1 MIMSMRLK
9 KLLALS
15 LSVSLVSTGI
25 FVDVGMRSVTAAASK
40 TKRAKDKKNVKKVKV
55 TVAQK
60 KTIKAPKSE
69 KKAVWS
75 IVSGQQNISVIKKG
89 KGEIKIKAQK
99 SGSVK
104 LQAKQGK
111 KKTIYDITV
120 KKQAPKKS
128 EVKQL
133 RKLYID
139 CFWKAQEE
147 SPYDWGWRKNSD
159 VTKLK
164 WFSDWILWDDY
175 GYVKGIVLD
184 SMSITT
190 PYFIGY
196 DIEPDVKL
204 PTFKK
209 IQYFGSVTGNGLKSV
224 DLGNNPTL
232 KYFFLK
238 QGYGEYWDEQ
248 EYAELKEINVSGCK
262 NLENF
267 YVRMTYNI
275 KKLDLSSNCKI
286 ETINISDT
294 PLDELKMPKTDCLKE
309 FYMNGSR
316 INELDLSNCTNMKKI
331 GIMGCNPQS
340 VTISL
345 GNKTNKEISDFDIA
359 VGSTEGE
366 TSVRFVANREISEVP
381 KVRYEYEYLGYI
393 DGGLKFLKKCVEF
406 IEKNGKIY
414 FKLL

>member
-15 LSVSLVSTGI
+15 LSISLAATGI
-25 FVDVGMRSVTAAASK
+25 FIDVGMRSVTAAASK

-111 KKTIYDITV
+111 KKTIYNITV

-128 EVKQL
+128 EIKQL
-133 RKLYID
+133 TKFYKE
-139 CFWKAQEE
+139 CFIKSSKEMGN
-147 SPYDWGWRKNSD
+147 DWYAEGD
-159 VTKLK
+159 DFLHDK
-164 WFSDWILWDDY
+164 WIEWDDY
-175 GYVKGIVLD
+175 GYIRG
-184 SMSITT
+184 MSLEAKEILTE
-190 PYFIGY
+190 IN
-196 DIEPDVKL
+196 L
-204 PTFKK
+204 PWFKK
-209 IQYFGSVTGNGLKSV
+209 IQYFGSVTGNNLKSI

-232 KYFFLK
+232 KYFFLDV
-238 QGYGEYWDEQ
+238 GYGES
-248 EYAELKEINVSGCK
+248 AEEENYPYLNKIDFSGCQ
-262 NLENF
+262 NLEGVYINSVF
-267 YVRMTYNI
+267 NI
-275 KKLDLSSNCKI
+275 KQIDLSNNRKI
-286 ETINISDT
+286 KTVNISHT

-309 FYMNGSR
+309 VYMNWSK
-316 INELDLSNCTNMKKI
+316 INELDLSNCTNIQKI
-331 GIMGCNPQS
+331 GIIGCNPQS

-345 GNKTNKEISDFDIA
+345 GNKTDKEISEFDIDVYSA
-359 VGSTEGE
+359 DVE

-381 KVRYEYEYLGYI
+381 KVRYEYGYLGYI
-393 DGGLKFLKKCVEF
+393 DGGLDFLRNC
-406 IEKNGKIY
+406 I
-414 FKLL
+414 